1 MGREAALPQRG
12 LPLGLRVLPDGQP
25 PYIPIFVIARTTG
38 WCTHMIEQ
46 LDNNRLI
53 RPSCIYEG
61 PAPTP
66 YVPIGSR

>member
-1 MGREAALPQRG
+1 
-12 LPLGLRVLPDGQP
+12 
-25 PYIPIFVIARTTG
+25 
-38 WCTHMIEQ
+38 MIEQ

-66 YVPIGSR
+66 YVPVAER